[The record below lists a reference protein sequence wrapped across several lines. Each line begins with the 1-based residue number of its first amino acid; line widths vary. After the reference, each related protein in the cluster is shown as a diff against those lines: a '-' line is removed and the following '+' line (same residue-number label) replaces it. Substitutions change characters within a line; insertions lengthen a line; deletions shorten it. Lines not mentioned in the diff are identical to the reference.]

1 MKPRDLA
8 ELLLLAALWGASFLF
23 LRMGAGE
30 FGPATLAGL
39 RVAGAALVLLPLL
52 YWNAAGLAALR
63 VHWKPI
69 AVVGLT
75 NSALPFL
82 AFGYAALTIPAGL
95 ASIFNAA
102 APLFGAAIAWGWLGE
117 RPGPMRLL
125 GLAIGFAGVAG
136 LAIVKAR
143 HGASGAGDAAALA
156 TGLAIAAC
164 IAATLSYGFAANY
177 TRRRLAGVP
186 PLAVAAGSQATAAL
200 WLALPMLW
208 WWPAQPPSPT
218 AWGALALL
226 AVVCTGFAYL
236 LYFRLIAHVGAGNAI
251 AVTFLIPGFA
261 VGWGAL
267 VLGERITT
275 EMVIGCAVILAGT
288 ALATGLVGSDLRR
301 ARA

>member
-63 VHWKPI
+63 SHWRPI

-82 AFGYAALTIPAGL
+82 AFGYAVLTIPAGL

-117 RPGPMRLL
+117 RPGPIRLL

-136 LAIVKAR
+136 LAVAKAR
-143 HGASGAGDAAALA
+143 HGVSGAGDAAALA

-164 IAATLSYGFAANY
+164 IAATVSYGFAANY

-200 WLALPMLW
+200 WLAVPMLW
-208 WWPAQPPSPT
+208 WWPAQVPSPT

>member
-30 FGPATLAGL
+30 FGPAALAGL

-52 YWNAAGLAALR
+52 ALR
-63 VHWKPI
+63 AGGFAPLRTHWQPI

-82 AFGYAALTIPAGL
+82 AFSFAALSIPAGL
-95 ASIFNAA
+95 AGIFNAA

-117 RPGPMRLL
+117 RPARLRIV

-136 LAIVKAR
+136 LAVAKAR
-143 HGASGAGDAAALA
+143 PGTADVPAAETA
-156 TGLAIAAC
+156 LAIAAC
-164 IAATLSYGFAANY
+164 IVATVSYGFAANY

-186 PLAVAAGSQATAAL
+186 PLAVAAGSQAAAAL
-200 WLALPMLW
+200 WLAGPMLW
-208 WWPAQPPSPT
+208 WWPARTPSPA

-226 AVVCTGFAYL
+226 AVACTALAYL
-236 LYFRLIAHVGAGNAI
+236 LYFRLIAQVGAGNAI
-251 AVTFLIPGFA
+251 TVTFLIPGFA

-267 VLGERITT
+267 VLGEPVTA
-275 EMVIGCAVILAGT
+275 EMVAGCAVILVGT
-288 ALATGLVGSDLRR
+288 ALATGLVGSQGLKR
-301 ARA
+301 AFAR

>member
-1 MKPRDLA
+1 MKPRDVA

-23 LRMGAGE
+23 LRVAAPA

-39 RVAGAALVLLPLL
+39 RVAGAAAVLLPLL
-52 YWNAAGLAALR
+52 AWNPAGSAALR
-63 VHWKPI
+63 THWRPI

-82 AFGYAALTIPAGL
+82 GFGFAALTIPAGL

-117 RPGPMRLL
+117 RPGPSRLL

-136 LAIVKAR
+136 LAIAKTR
-143 HGASGAGDAAALA
+143 PGAVDGPALETALA
-156 TGLAIAAC
+156 ITAC
-164 IAATLSYGFAANY
+164 IAATVAYGFSANY

-208 WWPAQPPSPT
+208 WWPVQTPAPM

-226 AVVCTGFAYL
+226 AVACTGLAYL
-236 LYFRLIAHVGAGNAI
+236 LYFRLIARVGAGNAI
-251 AVTFLIPGFA
+251 TVTFLIPGFA

-267 VLGERITT
+267 VLGEPVTG
-275 EMVIGCAVILAGT
+275 EMLAGCAVILVGT

>member
-1 MKPRDLA
+1 MKPRDGA

-39 RVAGAALVLLPLL
+39 RVAGAALVLLPMLA
-52 YWNAAGLAALR
+52 WNAAGLAALR
-63 VHWKPI
+63 SHWKPI

-102 APLFGAAIAWGWLGE
+102 APLFGAAIAWGWLGL

-136 LAIVKAR
+136 LAVAKAQP
-143 HGASGAGDAAALA
+143 GTGDAAALA

-164 IAATLSYGFAANY
+164 IAATVSYGFAANY

-200 WLALPMLW
+200 WLAMPMLW
-208 WWPAQPPSPT
+208 WWPATPPSPT
-218 AWGALALL
+218 AWAALALL